1 MFAHLNLPWH
11 KAYLA
16 ALSETDP
23 SPLSLRISDAMSA
36 LEQRE
41 LSPLSKKDEKL
52 VLRQAQIAIRLMLI
66 RNESCRG

>member
-1 MFAHLNLPWH
+1 MIAVANFPWH
-11 KAYLA
+11 KTYMA

-23 SPLSLRISDAMSA
+23 SPLSTRISDAMSA

-66 RNESCRG
+66 RNESFKG